1 MNRKL
6 LNTLFLILCLAV
18 AAAAQTN
25 LSAPIPNDP
34 NVRIGK
40 LENGLTYYIRRNTK
54 PVNKVELRLAIN
66 AGSILEREDQQG
78 LAHFLEHM
86 AFNGTKNFRKNELV
100 SYLQSIGVQ
109 FGADLNAYTSFDET
123 VYILPIP
130 TEKKELIDKGLLV
143 LSDWASAIDLDAD
156 EIKKER
162 GVVLEELRLG
172 TGAGQRMRDKY
183 FPLLFQGSQYAKRL
197 PIGKKEILDNFDRKS
212 LVDFYETWYRP
223 DLQAVIA
230 VGDLDVDEMEKKIK
244 AAFSGIKAKRKIET
258 RATFPVPD
266 HKETLIAIETDKE
279 APLTSAQILFKKP
292 QEKTT
297 TLADYRKE
305 IVKSFFN
312 GMLNAR
318 LDEIRQSPNP
328 PFVFGAG
335 NFSSLTRTK
344 AAYSMFGGTDP
355 ENIKKTLTVL
365 LEENKRVKEF
375 GFTKSEFDRQ
385 KQKYLTRLENSY
397 KERDKTESRNLVDE
411 YVYNFLADNPIPGI
425 EFEYKFAQE
434 FVPKITLEE
443 INALAKNTT
452 SDENRVVIITGAEK
466 PAGVYPTKAEI
477 TELLKNAETAK
488 VEPYKEEMLSEPL
501 VGELPTKATLKAEK
515 VDSKFGTTTLTLSN
529 GVKVILK
536 PTDFKEDQI
545 LLRAISLGGS
555 SLVSDDKALSANYVS
570 QIVSESGVK
579 NLSKVQ
585 LDKMLSGN
593 TARVSFGL
601 PDNYEFI
608 NGSSTPKDLETL
620 LQLVYLNFTDVNFD
634 KAAFDSYISK
644 QKKFIPNLMANPQFY
659 FGDQVNKIMTQN
671 HPRAFGFPTVEQ
683 LDKIDFEQVKSVY
696 KERFGDASDFT
707 FIMVGNFD
715 VEKIKPELLKYLG
728 SLPGNNRKETYKDL
742 GIRMPKGNL
751 TKVINRGVDQKSQVQ
766 ITFTGETKY
775 DVEEGG
781 NLLYLGELLTI
792 KLVEI
797 LREEKSGVYGVGAR
811 GSETSI
817 PYGKFDFTISFPAG
831 PENVDSLI
839 EAALGEIEKIKQGQI
854 EDKDLDKVKES
865 KIVLVKENFKD
876 NNFWA
881 SEITRTILTNQPLY
895 NLDETVARIKAINRE
910 DLQKVANKYLKKDNQ
925 IQIVLMPEAKA
936 KAAGQ
941 TNE

>member
-1 MNRKL
+1 MNRKSL
-6 LNTLFLILCLAV
+6 RALFLILCLAV
-18 AAAAQTN
+18 AAAAQIN
-25 LSAPIPNDP
+25 LNAPIPNDP

-40 LENGLTYYIRRNTK
+40 LENGLTYYIRKNNK
-54 PVNKVELRLAIN
+54 PENKVELRLAIN
-66 AGSILEREDQQG
+66 AGSILERDDQQG

-86 AFNGTKNFRKNELV
+86 AFNGTKNFKKNELV

-130 TEKKELIDKGLLV
+130 TEKEGLIDKGLLV

-197 PIGKKEILDNFDRKS
+197 PIGKKEVLDNFDRKA

-223 DLQAVIA
+223 DLMAVVA

-244 AAFSGIKAKRKIET
+244 AAFSGIKAKREIVK
-258 RATFPVPD
+258 RPTFPVPD

-279 APLTSAQILFKKP
+279 APLTSAQILYKKP
-292 QEKTT
+292 EEKTT

-328 PFVFGAG
+328 PFVFGAA
-335 NFSSLTRTK
+335 NFSSLARTK
-344 AAYSMFGGTDP
+344 DAYSMFGGTDP
-355 ENIKKTLTVL
+355 ASVKKTLAVL
-365 LEENKRVKEF
+365 LEENKRVKEY
-375 GFTKSEFDRQ
+375 GFTQPEFQRQ
-385 KQKYLTRLENSY
+385 KEKYLTLLENSY
-397 KERDKTESRNLVDE
+397 KERDKTESRNLVDS
-411 YVYNFLADNPIPGI
+411 YVYNFLSDNPIPGI
-425 EFEYKFAQE
+425 EFRYKFAQE
-434 FVPKITLEE
+434 IVPKITLEE

-452 SDENRVVIITGAEK
+452 SDENRVVIITGSER

-477 TELLKNAETAK
+477 TALLKDAENAK
-488 VEPYKEEMLSEPL
+488 VKPYIEEISKEPL
-501 VGELPTKATLKAEK
+501 VGNLPVKATIKAEK
-515 VDSKFGTTTLTLSN
+515 VDNNFGITTLTLSN
-529 GVKVILK
+529 GVKVVLK

-545 LLRAISLGGS
+545 LLRAYSFGGS
-555 SLVSDDKALSANYVS
+555 SVVSDDKALSAEFVS
-570 QIVSESGVK
+570 QIVSESGLK

-601 PDNYEFI
+601 PNNYEYI
-608 NGSSTPKDLETL
+608 VGSSTPKDFETL
-620 LQLVYLNFTDVNFD
+620 MQLVYLNFTDVNFD
-634 KAAFDSYISK
+634 KAVFDSYISK
-644 QKKFIPNLMANPQFY
+644 QKKFIPNLMASPQFY

-671 HPRAFGFPTVEQ
+671 HPRAFGFPTIEQ
-683 LDKIDFEQVKSVY
+683 LDKVDFEQVKSVY
-696 KERFGDASDFT
+696 KERFGDASGFT
-707 FIMVGNFD
+707 FVMVGNFD

-728 SLPGNNRKETYKDL
+728 GLPSNNRKETYKDL
-742 GIRMPKGNL
+742 GIRPPKGGL

-775 DVEEGG
+775 DVEEGR
-781 NLLYLGELLTI
+781 NLNYLGELLTI

-811 GSETSI
+811 GSETFI
-817 PYGKFDFTISFPAG
+817 PYGKYDFTISFPAG

-839 EAALGEIEKIKQGQI
+839 EAALGEIEKIKKGQI

-865 KIVLVKENFKD
+865 KIVQVRENFKD
-876 NNFWA
+876 NNYWVN
-881 SEITRTILTNQPLY
+881 EITRTLLTNQPLY
-895 NLDETVARIKAINRE
+895 NLDDTLARIRAINKE
-910 DLQKVANKYLKKDNQ
+910 DLQKVANKFLKKDSQ